1 MNLTYKSISLLSLC
15 GGLAITGFGQT
26 TESSESKVYTL
37 DELIVE
43 GEAAQVSQA
52 YTPMKSGTKLIDT
65 PSSVSIATEALL
77 SAQGAVSLQDSI
89 RNISGLMHQGNNYG
103 IGDQLSIRG
112 QAVSYTYD
120 GLDAG
125 SGGSGGGS
133 GATVRSLTNVERIEV
148 VKGAAGTLYG
158 IGGAG
163 GIVNLVEKRPQSTQQ
178 TRVEA
183 YAGRWATF
191 GGELDVTGPLSDQ
204 LAYRFTAATRESG
217 GFRNFEEDRT
227 EFYGSL
233 QFKPNAEHSLLLT
246 AASIADEVQVDSFGH
261 PVRIYDIR
269 STTPDGVSAGDAT
282 LTNIPNGPD
291 GGGRLQLTDA
301 QRQQLLASLAPGDGG
316 QPYDLGNSSTIS
328 PLARPT
334 DGNEFRIKVRHD
346 WAISDDSAF
355 AHYAQVRSYGS
366 DYVRS
371 TGGFNYVYWNR
382 GGSINAVPRAPL
394 VVDGVL
400 YPFAARRHEYRKF
413 DFHEDSVQYFA
424 EAKRRFVIGQTNHDL
439 LLTAYGEWRD
449 YETQSW
455 SLYDADSSRSAAS
468 PVPYILDI
476 RNPNWPTG
484 RFEDYAVYP
493 SSDYT
498 KDVTSYGVGL
508 QDVVSL
514 PGNLTARLAIGWN
527 RIDQDYD
534 NNLVRTA
541 TDPDPLPVSSQD
553 EGLLYNAGLTW
564 RVLPHTS
571 FFVATSQSRTALSVT
586 GSVSL
591 NNQPPDSE
599 SDNFE
604 FGIKQEF
611 LEGRLALSS
620 AVFSTA
626 RTNLRYSNPDYDDNP
641 ASPTFNIDVD
651 PNRYDGEDR
660 TKGAEFDLNF
670 SLPDHWMVNLNATYQ
685 DARTRRNPGTGNVTG
700 LAKGTPRVYASVWLQ
715 HTLSPEIFGG
725 RLTLGG
731 GLRHVGR
738 RAVNSTSFGIAQ
750 AFISAYTTVDAIVQF
765 EASENWSMQLNLNNL
780 ANENYYELAQFLGG
794 RPGEPTNTTLKV
806 TYRF

>member
-498 KDVTSYGVGL
+498 K
-508 QDVVSL
+508 
-514 PGNLTARLAIGWN
+514 P
-527 RIDQDYD
+527 
-534 NNLVRTA
+534 
-541 TDPDPLPVSSQD
+541 
-553 EGLLYNAGLTW
+553 
-564 RVLPHTS
+564 
-571 FFVATSQSRTALSVT
+571 
-586 GSVSL
+586 
-591 NNQPPDSE
+591 
-599 SDNFE
+599 
-604 FGIKQEF
+604 
-611 LEGRLALSS
+611 
-620 AVFSTA
+620 
-626 RTNLRYSNPDYDDNP
+626 
-641 ASPTFNIDVD
+641 
-651 PNRYDGEDR
+651 
-660 TKGAEFDLNF
+660 
-670 SLPDHWMVNLNATYQ
+670 
-685 DARTRRNPGTGNVTG
+685 
-700 LAKGTPRVYASVWLQ
+700 
-715 HTLSPEIFGG
+715 
-725 RLTLGG
+725 
-731 GLRHVGR
+731 
-738 RAVNSTSFGIAQ
+738 
-750 AFISAYTTVDAIVQF
+750 
-765 EASENWSMQLNLNNL
+765 
-780 ANENYYELAQFLGG
+780 
-794 RPGEPTNTTLKV
+794 
-806 TYRF
+806 

>member
-1 MNLTYKSISLLSLC
+1 MKQTHQRISLIGLMVGLSL
-15 GGLAITGFGQT
+15 TGFGQA
-26 TESSESKVYTL
+26 TEPPESPVYTL

-43 GEAAQVSQA
+43 GDAAQISQA

-77 SAQGAVSLQDSI
+77 SAQGATSLQDSI
-89 RNISGLMHQGNNYG
+89 RNMSGLMHQGNNYG
-103 IGDQLSIRG
+103 IGDQLAIRG
-112 QAVSYTYD
+112 QSVSYTYD

-163 GIVNLVEKRPQSTQQ
+163 GIVNLVEKRPQSTAQ

-183 YAGRWATF
+183 YVGSWDTY
-191 GGELDVTGPLSDQ
+191 GGELDITSPLNDAWS
-204 LAYRFTAATRESG
+204 YRVIAATRESG
-217 GFRNFEEDRT
+217 GYRNFAEDRT

-233 QFKPNAEHSLLLT
+233 QFKPNTQHSLLFT

-269 STTPDGVSAGDAT
+269 STSPNGVAAGDAT
-282 LTNIPNGPD
+282 LANIPNGPD

-301 QRQQLLASLAPGDGG
+301 QRQQLLDSLAPGDGT
-316 QPYDLGNSSTIS
+316 QPYDLDNSSTIS

-334 DGNEFRIKVRHD
+334 DGNEFRVKIRHD
-346 WAISDDSAF
+346 WAISEDTAF
-355 AHYAQVRSYGS
+355 AHYAQFRSYGS

-400 YPFAARRHEYRKF
+400 YPFAVRRHEYRKA
-413 DFHEDSVQYFA
+413 DFQEDSLQYFA
-424 EAKRRFVIGQTNHDL
+424 ETKRRFDIGQTNHDL

-449 YETQSW
+449 YETQNW
-455 SLYDADSSRSAAS
+455 SLYDADSSRSAAN

-484 RFEDYAVYP
+484 RFEDYAIYAQ
-493 SSDYT
+493 SDYT

-508 QDVVSL
+508 QDVISL
-514 PGNLTARLAIGWN
+514 PGNLTARLAVGWN
-527 RIDQDYD
+527 QIDQDYN

-541 TDPDPLPVSSQD
+541 TDPNPIPVSSQD
-553 EGLLYNAGLTW
+553 QGLLYNAGLTW

-571 FFVATSQSRTALSVT
+571 IFVATGQGRTALSVT
-586 GSVSL
+586 GSVNL
-591 NNQPPDSE
+591 NNQPPDTD

-604 FGIKQEF
+604 VGIKQEF
-611 LEGRLALSS
+611 LDGRLALSS

-626 RTNLRYSNPDYDDNP
+626 RTNLRYSNPNYDDNP
-641 ASPTFNIDVD
+641 ASPTFNINVD
-651 PNRYDGEDR
+651 PYRYDGEDR
-660 TKGAEFDLNF
+660 TKGAEFDLNL
-670 SLPDHWMVNLNATYQ
+670 SLPESWMVNLNATYQ

-700 LAKGTPRVYASVWLQ
+700 LAKGVPRVYASAWLQ
-715 HTLSPEIFGG
+715 HKLAREILGG

-731 GLRHVGR
+731 GVRHVGR

-750 AFISAYTTVDAIVQF
+750 AYISEYTTLDAIIRF
-765 EASENWSMQLNLNNL
+765 ESESNWNVQLNLNNL

-794 RPGEPTNTTLKV
+794 RPGEPTNATLKFE
-806 TYRF
+806 YRF